1 MAFHLIAD
9 ISAFFLCLSY
19 ADFVRFLDHY
29 HYTVDGSYEM
39 QLGLI
44 QII

>member
-9 ISAFFLCLSY
+9 ISVYCLCLSY
-19 ADFVRFLDHY
+19 TYFVRFLDHY
-29 HYTVDGSYEM
+29 RYTVDGNYEM